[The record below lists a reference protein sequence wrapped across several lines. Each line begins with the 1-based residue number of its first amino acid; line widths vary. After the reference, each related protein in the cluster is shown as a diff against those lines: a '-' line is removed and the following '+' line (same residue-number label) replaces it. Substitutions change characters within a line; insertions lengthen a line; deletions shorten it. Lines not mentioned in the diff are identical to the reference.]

1 MKNDNFRKYIKEQ
14 CIVFRK
20 THESFGGLSNMA
32 AGYPIK
38 LGNIKILTSE
48 ALYQCCRYPHLSN
61 VQKLIISE
69 RSPMTAK
76 MVSKKYTKETR
87 LDWND
92 IRVNVMRWVLRVK
105 LMLNFDTFGELLMT
119 TGDEFI
125 VEESRR
131 DDFWG
136 TKLQSDGTLVGANIL
151 GRLLMELREQYI
163 KIESTVVILK
173 PLNVKD
179 FKLLDNDI
187 TTIRINIQNK
197 LENNSVL
204 ISKHKDEQL
213 NFLKD

>member
-1 MKNDNFRKYIKEQ
+1 MKNDNLRKYIKEE
-14 CIVFRK
+14 CIVFKK
-20 THESFGGLSNMA
+20 THESFEGLSNMA

-38 LGNIKILTSE
+38 LENINILTSE

-69 RSPMTAK
+69 RSPMIAK

-87 LDWND
+87 VDWND
-92 IRVNVMRWVLRVK
+92 IRINVMRWVLRVK
-105 LMLNFDTFGELLMT
+105 LLNNFNTFGKLLMT
-119 TGDEFI
+119 TGNKYI

-151 GRLLMELREQYI
+151 GRLLMELREQYV
-163 KIESTVVILK
+163 KIDAKAVILK

-187 TTIRINIQNK
+187 PIIRINIQSSNTLILKNK
-197 LENNSVL
+197 N
-204 ISKHKDEQL
+204 EQID
-213 NFLKD
+213 FLKD